1 MELAD
6 TLDLG
11 SSAERHGGSSPSY
24 RTKRGFMK
32 AIVTSTKGLSA
43 NLSVLVEAKEI
54 EKKIEAR
61 LIELKNSINLKGFR
75 PGKAPIELLKKQFGQ
90 SIYGEVAEKILQ
102 DSTYEALKQ
111 NSITP
116 ASQPKIDLKS
126 SGEGKNLEFTIS
138 VEKVPEI
145 KKIELEKIS
154 LTKYEVKSEKKDIDE
169 RIKYIADSN
178 KKYVDK
184 NDKASNDDLVVF
196 DFEATIDGKSFE
208 GNKGEKLQIILG
220 KDLFIPGFDKQLVGS
235 NKGDEKIAKVNL
247 PDNYPNKD
255 LAGKLSEFKCKILD
269 VKKAENQ
276 KIDDEFAKNLGTK
289 SLQDLEEMVGKQIS
303 REFDSITEQLLKK
316 EILDDIDKNFDFEI
330 PKGLL
335 DEELHNIEHALIHEK
350 MDEMKAKGE
359 KFKHDHDHDKIKLS
373 ESDKKS
379 ALEMAKRRVKLA
391 LVMNKTGEENKIKVT
406 SEELKI
412 ELEKQLRN
420 YPGQEKNIRDFYQK
434 NPGELMKLR
443 GPVFEDKVI
452 DLIKSKAKIT
462 TKVVSKEDLLKTYNS
477 INQEKTKDQSDK
489 KSIEKK
495 KLKKL
500 AKNN

>member
-1 MELAD
+1 
-6 TLDLG
+6 
-11 SSAERHGGSSPSY
+11 
-24 RTKRGFMK
+24 MK
-32 AIVTSTKGLSA
+32 VTVTSSKGLSA
-43 NLSVLVEAKEI
+43 DLSVLVEAKEI

-61 LIELKNSINLKGFR
+61 LLELKNSINLKGFR
-75 PGKAPIELLKKQFGQ
+75 PGKAPIALLKKQFGQ
-90 SIYGEVAEKILQ
+90 SVYGEVAEKMLQ
-102 DSTYEALKQ
+102 ESTYEALKQ
-111 NSITP
+111 NKITP
-116 ASQPKIDLKS
+116 ASQPKIDIKS

-145 KKIELEKIS
+145 KKVELEKIS

-169 RIKYIADSN
+169 RIKYIADGN

-220 KDLFIPGFDKQLVGS
+220 KDLFIPGFDKQLVGC

-255 LAGKLSEFKCKILD
+255 LAGKLSEFKCKILE

-276 KIDDEFAKNLGTK
+276 KIDDEFAKNLGAK
-289 SLQDLEEMVGKQIS
+289 SLQDLEDMVSKQIS
-303 REFDSITEQLLKK
+303 REFESITEQLLKK

-335 DEELHNIEHALIHEK
+335 DEEVHNVEHALIHEK

-379 ALEMAKRRVKLA
+379 ALEIAKRRVKLA

-420 YPGQEKNIRDFYQK
+420 YPGQEKNIRDFYKK

-462 TKVVSKEDLLKTYNS
+462 TKVVSKEALLKTYNS
-477 INQEKTKDQSDK
+477 IDQEEKKDQSDK
-489 KSIEKK
+489 KSVEKK
-495 KLKKL
+495 EKTKKTG
-500 AKNN
+500 KK

>member
-1 MELAD
+1 
-6 TLDLG
+6 
-11 SSAERHGGSSPSY
+11 
-24 RTKRGFMK
+24 MK
-32 AIVTSTKGLSA
+32 ATVTSTKGLSA
-43 NLSVLVEAKEI
+43 DLSVLVESKEI

-61 LIELKNSINLKGFR
+61 LLELKNSINLKGFR
-75 PGKAPIELLKKQFGQ
+75 PGKAPIALLKKQFGQ
-90 SIYGEVAEKILQ
+90 SVYGEVAEKILQ
-102 DSTYEALKQ
+102 ESTYEALKQ
-111 NSITP
+111 NKITP
-116 ASQPKIDLKS
+116 ASQPKIDIKS

-145 KKIELEKIS
+145 KKVELEKIS

-169 RIKYIADSN
+169 RIKYIADGN

-220 KDLFIPGFDKQLVGS
+220 KDLFIPGFDKQLVGC

-276 KIDDEFAKNLGTK
+276 KIDDEFAKNLGAK
-289 SLQDLEEMVGKQIS
+289 SLQDLEEMVSKQIS

-335 DEELHNIEHALIHEK
+335 DEEVHNVEHALIHEK

-359 KFKHDHDHDKIKLS
+359 KFKHEHDHDKIKLS

-379 ALEMAKRRVKLA
+379 ALEIAKRRVKLA

-406 SEELKI
+406 SEELKS
-412 ELEKQLRN
+412 R
-420 YPGQEKNIRDFYQK
+420 
-434 NPGELMKLR
+434 
-443 GPVFEDKVI
+443 
-452 DLIKSKAKIT
+452 T
-462 TKVVSKEDLLKTYNS
+462 
-477 INQEKTKDQSDK
+477 
-489 KSIEKK
+489 
-495 KLKKL
+495 
-500 AKNN
+500 

>member
-1 MELAD
+1 
-6 TLDLG
+6 
-11 SSAERHGGSSPSY
+11 
-24 RTKRGFMK
+24 MK
-32 AIVTSTKGLSA
+32 
-43 NLSVLVEAKEI
+43 
-54 EKKIEAR
+54 KKIEAR

-75 PGKAPIELLKKQFGQ
+75 PGKAPIALLKKQFGQ
-90 SIYGEVAEKILQ
+90 SVYGEVAEKILQ
-102 DSTYEALKQ
+102 ESTYEALKQ
-111 NSITP
+111 NKITP
-116 ASQPKIDLKS
+116 ASQPKIDIKS

-145 KKIELEKIS
+145 KKVELEKIS

-169 RIKYIADSN
+169 RIKYIADGN
-178 KKYVDK
+178 KRYVDK

-220 KDLFIPGFDKQLVGS
+220 KDLFIPGFDKQLVGC
-235 NKGDEKIAKVNL
+235 NKDDEKIVKVNL
-247 PDNYPNKD
+247 PNNYPNKD
-255 LAGKLSEFKCKILD
+255 LAGKLSEFKCKILE

-276 KIDDEFAKNLGTK
+276 KVDDEFAKNLGAK
-289 SLQDLEEMVGKQIS
+289 SLQDLEDMVSKQIS
-303 REFDSITEQLLKK
+303 REFESITEQLLKK
-316 EILDDIDKNFDFEI
+316 EILDNIDKNFDFEI

-335 DEELHNIEHALIHEK
+335 DEEVYNVEHALIHEK

-379 ALEMAKRRVKLA
+379 ALEIAKRRVKLA

-452 DLIKSKAKIT
+452 DLIKSKAKII
-462 TKVVSKEDLLKTYNS
+462 TKVVSKDELLKTYNS
-477 INQEKTKDQSDK
+477 IDQEERKDRSDK

-495 KLKKL
+495 EKTKKTS
-500 AKNN
+500 KK

>member
-1 MELAD
+1 
-6 TLDLG
+6 
-11 SSAERHGGSSPSY
+11 
-24 RTKRGFMK
+24 MK
-32 AIVTSTKGLSA
+32 ATVTSTKGLSA
-43 NLSVLVEAKEI
+43 DLSVLVEAKDIEI
-54 EKKIEAR
+54 KIEAR
-61 LIELKNSINLKGFR
+61 LLELKNSINLKGFR
-75 PGKAPIELLKKQFGQ
+75 PGKAPIALLKKQFGQ
-90 SIYGEVAEKILQ
+90 SVYGEVAEKILQ
-102 DSTYEALKQ
+102 ESTYEALKL
-111 NSITP
+111 NKIIP
-116 ASQPKIDLKS
+116 ASQPKIDIKS

-169 RIKYIADSN
+169 RINYIAEGN

-184 NDKASNDDLVVF
+184 NEKASNEDLVVF
-196 DFEATIDGKSFE
+196 DFEATIDGKPFE

-220 KDLFIPGFDKQLVGS
+220 KDLFIPGFDKQLVGC

-269 VKKAENQ
+269 VKKAESQ
-276 KIDDEFAKNLGTK
+276 KIDDDFAKNLGAK
-289 SLQDLEEMVGKQIS
+289 SLKDLEEMVSKQIS
-303 REFDSITEQLLKK
+303 KEFDSISEQLLKK
-316 EILDDIDKNFDFEI
+316 EILDNIDKNFDFEL

-335 DEELHNIEHALIHEK
+335 DEEVHNVEHSFIHEK

-379 ALEMAKRRVKLA
+379 ALEIAKRRVKLA
-391 LVMNKTGEENKIKVT
+391 LVMNKTGEENNIKVT

-462 TKVVSKEDLLKTYNS
+462 TKAVSKEGLLKTYNS
-477 INQEKTKDQSDK
+477 IDQQEKKDQSVK
-489 KSIEKK
+489 PSSEKK
-495 KLKKL
+495 EKIKKTG
-500 AKNN
+500 KK

>member
-1 MELAD
+1 
-6 TLDLG
+6 
-11 SSAERHGGSSPSY
+11 
-24 RTKRGFMK
+24 MK
-32 AIVTSTKGLSA
+32 VTVTSIKGLSA
-43 NLSVLVEAKEI
+43 DLSVLVEAKEI
-54 EKKIEAR
+54 ETKIEAR
-61 LIELKNSINLKGFR
+61 LLELKNSLNLKGFR
-75 PGKAPIELLKKQFGQ
+75 PGKVPIELLKKQFGQ
-90 SIYGEVAEKILQ
+90 SVYGEVAEKILQ
-102 DSTYEALKQ
+102 ESAYEALKQ
-111 NSITP
+111 NRITP
-116 ASQPKIDLKS
+116 ASQPKIDIKS

-145 KKIELEKIS
+145 KKVELEKIS

-169 RIKYIADSN
+169 RIKYIADGN
-178 KKYVDK
+178 KRYVDK

-220 KDLFIPGFDKQLVGS
+220 KDLFIPGFDKQLVGC

-255 LAGKLSEFKCKILD
+255 LAGKLSEFKCKILE

-276 KIDDEFAKNLGTK
+276 KVDDEFAKNLGAK
-289 SLQDLEEMVGKQIS
+289 SLQDLEDMVSKQIS
-303 REFDSITEQLLKK
+303 REFESITEQLLKK

-335 DEELHNIEHALIHEK
+335 DEEVHNVEHALIHEK

-379 ALEMAKRRVKLA
+379 ALEIAKRRVKLA

-452 DLIKSKAKIT
+452 DLIKSKAKII
-462 TKVVSKEDLLKTYNS
+462 TKVVSKDELLKTYNS
-477 INQEKTKDQSDK
+477 IDQEERKDRSDK

-495 KLKKL
+495 EKTKKTS
-500 AKNN
+500 KK

>member
-24 RTKRGFMK
+24 RTTRGFMK
-32 AIVTSTKGLSA
+32 VTVTSTKGL
-43 NLSVLVEAKEI
+43 NIDLTVLVESKEI
-54 EKKIEAR
+54 DKKIEER
-61 LIELKNSINLKGFR
+61 LLELKSSINLKGFR
-75 PGKAPIELLKKQFGQ
+75 PGKAPIALLKKQFGP
-90 SIYGEVAEKILQ
+90 SVYGEVAEKILQ
-102 DSTYEALKQ
+102 ESTHEALKK
-111 NSITP
+111 NKITP
-116 ASQPKIDLKS
+116 ASQPKIEIKS
-126 SGEGKNLEFTIS
+126 SGEGKSLEFAIS

-154 LTKYEVKSEKKDIDE
+154 LSKYEVKSEKKDIDE
-169 RIKYIADSN
+169 RIKYIAEGN

-184 NDKASNDDLVVF
+184 NDVASNDDLVVF
-196 DFEATIDGKSFE
+196 DFEATINGKSFE

-235 NKGDEKIAKVNL
+235 SKGDEKIVKVNL

-255 LAGKLSEFKCKILD
+255 LANKQSEFKCKIIE

-276 KIDDEFAKNLGTK
+276 KIDDEFAKNLGAK
-289 SLQDLEEMVGKQIS
+289 SLQNLEEMVSKQIS
-303 REFDSITEQLLKK
+303 REFDGIAEQLLKK
-316 EILDDIDKNFDFEI
+316 EILDDIDKKFDFEI

-335 DEELHNIEHALIHEK
+335 DEEIHNVEHALIHEK

-359 KFKHDHDHDKIKLS
+359 KFKHEHDHDKIKLS
-373 ESDKKS
+373 DSDKKS
-379 ALEMAKRRVKLA
+379 AFEIAKRRVKLA
-391 LVMNKTGEENKIKVT
+391 LIMNKTGEENNIKVT
-406 SEELKI
+406 SEELKL

-462 TKVVSKEDLLKTYNS
+462 TKVVSKDELLKTYNS
-477 INQEKTKDQSDK
+477 IDQEEKKDQSDK

-495 KLKKL
+495 EKTKKTG
-500 AKNN
+500 KK

>member
-1 MELAD
+1 
-6 TLDLG
+6 
-11 SSAERHGGSSPSY
+11 
-24 RTKRGFMK
+24 MK
-32 AIVTSTKGLSA
+32 ATVTSTKGLSA
-43 NLSVLVEAKEI
+43 DLSVLVEAKEI
-54 EKKIEAR
+54 EKKIAAR

-75 PGKAPIELLKKQFGQ
+75 PGKAPIALLKKQFGQ
-90 SIYGEVAEKILQ
+90 SVYGEVAEKILQ
-102 DSTYEALKQ
+102 ESTYQALKQ

-116 ASQPKIDLKS
+116 ASQPKIDIKS

-169 RIKYIADSN
+169 RIKYIADGN

-184 NDKASNDDLVVF
+184 KDKASNDDLVVF
-196 DFEATIDGKSFE
+196 DFEATIDGKSFD

-255 LAGKLSEFKCKILD
+255 LAGKLSEFKCKILE

-276 KIDDEFAKNLGTK
+276 KIDDEFAKNLGAK
-289 SLQDLEEMVGKQIS
+289 SLQDLEEMVSKQIS

-316 EILDDIDKNFDFEI
+316 EILDDMDKNFDFEI

-335 DEELHNIEHALIHEK
+335 DEEVHNVEHALIHEK

-379 ALEMAKRRVKLA
+379 ALEIAKRRVKLA
-391 LVMNKTGEENKIKVT
+391 LVMNKTGEESKIKVT

-452 DLIKSKAKIT
+452 DLIKSKAKLT
-462 TKVVSKEDLLKTYNS
+462 TKIVSKETLLKTYNS
-477 INQEKTKDQSDK
+477 IDQEEKKYQPDK

-495 KLKKL
+495 EKTKKTG
-500 AKNN
+500 KK

>member
-1 MELAD
+1 
-6 TLDLG
+6 
-11 SSAERHGGSSPSY
+11 
-24 RTKRGFMK
+24 MK
-32 AIVTSTKGLSA
+32 VTVTSSKGLSA
-43 NLSVLVEAKEI
+43 DLSVLVEAKEI

-61 LIELKNSINLKGFR
+61 LLELKNSINLKGFR
-75 PGKAPIELLKKQFGQ
+75 PGRAPIALLKKQFGQ
-90 SIYGEVAEKILQ
+90 SVYGEVAEKILQ
-102 DSTYEALKQ
+102 ESTFEALKQ
-111 NSITP
+111 NKITP
-116 ASQPKIDLKS
+116 ACQPKIDIKS

-145 KKIELEKIS
+145 KKIELEKIL
-154 LTKYEVKSEKKDIDE
+154 LTKYDVKSEKKDIDE
-169 RIKYIADSN
+169 RIKYIAEGN

-184 NDKASNDDLVVF
+184 NDKSSNEDLVVF
-196 DFEATIDGKSFE
+196 DFEATIDGKPFE

-220 KDLFIPGFDKQLVGS
+220 KDLFIPGFDKQLVGCI
-235 NKGDEKIAKVNL
+235 KGDEKIAKVNL
-247 PDNYPNKD
+247 PNNYPNKD

-276 KIDDEFAKNLGTK
+276 KIDDDFAKNFGAK
-289 SLQDLEEMVGKQIS
+289 NLQDLEEMVSKQIS

-316 EILDDIDKNFDFEI
+316 EILDNIDKDFDFEL
-330 PKGLL
+330 PKSLL
-335 DEELHNIEHALIHEK
+335 DEEVHNVEHALIHEK
-350 MDEMKAKGE
+350 MDEMKSKGE

-379 ALEMAKRRVKLA
+379 ALEIAKRRVKLA

-462 TKVVSKEDLLKTYNS
+462 TKVVSKDELLKIYKS
-477 INQEKTKDQSDK
+477 VDQQEKNDNSDK
-489 KSIEKK
+489 KSIKKEKTK
-495 KLKKL
+495 KTSKK
-500 AKNN
+500 

>member
-1 MELAD
+1 
-6 TLDLG
+6 
-11 SSAERHGGSSPSY
+11 
-24 RTKRGFMK
+24 MK
-32 AIVTSTKGLSA
+32 VTVTSSKGLSA
-43 NLSVLVEAKEI
+43 DLSVLVEAKEI

-61 LIELKNSINLKGFR
+61 LLELKNSINLKGFR
-75 PGKAPIELLKKQFGQ
+75 PGRAPIALLKKQFGQ
-90 SIYGEVAEKILQ
+90 SVYGEVAEKILQ
-102 DSTYEALKQ
+102 ESTFEALKQ
-111 NSITP
+111 NKITP
-116 ASQPKIDLKS
+116 ASQPKIDIKS

-145 KKIELEKIS
+145 KKIELEKIL
-154 LTKYEVKSEKKDIDE
+154 LTKYDVKSEKKDIDE
-169 RIKYIADSN
+169 RIKYIAEGN

-184 NDKASNDDLVVF
+184 NDKSSNEDLVVF
-196 DFEATIDGKSFE
+196 DFEATIDGKPFE

-220 KDLFIPGFDKQLVGS
+220 KDLFIPGFDKQLVGCI
-235 NKGDEKIAKVNL
+235 KGDEKIAKVNL
-247 PDNYPNKD
+247 PNNYPNKD

-276 KIDDEFAKNLGTK
+276 KIDDDFAKNFGAK
-289 SLQDLEEMVGKQIS
+289 NLQDLEEMVSKQIS

-316 EILDDIDKNFDFEI
+316 EILDNIDKDFDFEL
-330 PKGLL
+330 PKSLL
-335 DEELHNIEHALIHEK
+335 DEEVHNVEHALIHEK
-350 MDEMKAKGE
+350 MDEMKSKGE

-379 ALEMAKRRVKLA
+379 ALEIAKRRVKLA

-462 TKVVSKEDLLKTYNS
+462 TKVVSKDELLKIYKS
-477 INQEKTKDQSDK
+477 VDQQEKNDNSDK
-489 KSIEKK
+489 KSIKKEKTK
-495 KLKKL
+495 KTSKK
-500 AKNN
+500 

>member
-1 MELAD
+1 
-6 TLDLG
+6 
-11 SSAERHGGSSPSY
+11 
-24 RTKRGFMK
+24 MK
-32 AIVTSTKGLSA
+32 VTVTSSKGLSA
-43 NLSVLVEAKEI
+43 DLSVLVEAKEI

-61 LIELKNSINLKGFR
+61 LLELKNSINLKGFR
-75 PGKAPIELLKKQFGQ
+75 PGKAPIALLKKQFGQ
-90 SIYGEVAEKILQ
+90 SVYGEVAEKILQ
-102 DSTYEALKQ
+102 ESTYEALKQ
-111 NSITP
+111 NKITP
-116 ASQPKIDLKS
+116 ASQPKIDIKS

-145 KKIELEKIS
+145 KKVELEKIS

-169 RIKYIADSN
+169 RIKYIADGN

-184 NDKASNDDLVVF
+184 NDRASNDDLVVF

-220 KDLFIPGFDKQLVGS
+220 KDLFIPGFDKQLVGC

-255 LAGKLSEFKCKILD
+255 LAGKLSEFKCKILE

-276 KIDDEFAKNLGTK
+276 KIDDEFAKNLGAK
-289 SLQDLEEMVGKQIS
+289 SLQDLEDMVSKQIS

-316 EILDDIDKNFDFEI
+316 EILDNIDKNFDFEI

-335 DEELHNIEHALIHEK
+335 DEEVHNVEHALIHEK

-379 ALEMAKRRVKLA
+379 ALEIAKRRVKLA

-420 YPGQEKNIRDFYQK
+420 YPGQEKNIRDFYKK

-462 TKVVSKEDLLKTYNS
+462 TKVVSKEALLKTYNS
-477 INQEKTKDQSDK
+477 IDQEEKKDQSDK
-489 KSIEKK
+489 KSVEKK
-495 KLKKL
+495 EKTKKTG
-500 AKNN
+500 KK

>member
-90 SIYGEVAEKILQ
+90 SVYGEVAEKIVQ
-102 DSTYEALKQ
+102 ESTYEALKE
-111 NSITP
+111 NKITP
-116 ASQPKIDLKS
+116 ASQPKIDIKS

-169 RIKYIADSN
+169 RINYIAEGN

-184 NDKASNDDLVVF
+184 NEKASNEDLVVF
-196 DFEATIDGKSFE
+196 DFEATIDGKPFE

-220 KDLFIPGFDKQLVGS
+220 KDLFIPGFDKQLVGC

-276 KIDDEFAKNLGTK
+276 KIDDDFAKNLGAK
-289 SLQDLEEMVGKQIS
+289 SIKDLEEMVSKQIS
-303 REFDSITEQLLKK
+303 REFDSISEQLLKK
-316 EILDDIDKNFDFEI
+316 EILDNIDKNFDFEL

-335 DEELHNIEHALIHEK
+335 DEEVHNVEHAFIHEK

-379 ALEMAKRRVKLA
+379 ALEIAKRRVKLA
-391 LVMNKTGEENKIKVT
+391 LVMNKTGEENNIKVT

-443 GPVFEDKVI
+443 GPVFEDKVL

-462 TKVVSKEDLLKTYNS
+462 TKVVSKENLLKTYNS
-477 INQEKTKDQSDK
+477 VDQEEKKNGSDKESVEKKEKTKKTGK
-489 KSIEKK
+489 K
-495 KLKKL
+495 
-500 AKNN
+500 

>member
-1 MELAD
+1 
-6 TLDLG
+6 
-11 SSAERHGGSSPSY
+11 
-24 RTKRGFMK
+24 MK
-32 AIVTSTKGLSA
+32 VTVTSTKGLSA
-43 NLSVLVEAKEI
+43 NLSVLVESKEI

-61 LIELKNSINLKGFR
+61 LLELKNSINLKGFR
-75 PGKAPIELLKKQFGQ
+75 PGKAPIALLKKQFGQ
-90 SIYGEVAEKILQ
+90 SVYGEVAEKMLQ
-102 DSTYEALKQ
+102 ESTYEALKQ
-111 NSITP
+111 NKITP
-116 ASQPKIDLKS
+116 ASQPKIDIKS

-145 KKIELEKIS
+145 KKVELEKIS

-169 RIKYIADSN
+169 RIKYIADGN

-184 NDKASNDDLVVF
+184 NDKALNDDLVVF
-196 DFEATIDGKSFE
+196 NFEATIDGKSFE

-220 KDLFIPGFDKQLVGS
+220 KDLFIPGFDKQLVGCI
-235 NKGDEKIAKVNL
+235 KGDEKIAKVNL

-276 KIDDEFAKNLGTK
+276 KIDDEFAKNLGAK
-289 SLQDLEEMVGKQIS
+289 SLQDLEDMVSKQIS
-303 REFDSITEQLLKK
+303 REFESITEQLLKK

-335 DEELHNIEHALIHEK
+335 DEEVHNVEHALIHEK

-379 ALEMAKRRVKLA
+379 ALEIAKRRVKLA

-420 YPGQEKNIRDFYQK
+420 YPGQEKNIRDFYKK

-452 DLIKSKAKIT
+452 DLIKSKAKIS
-462 TKVVSKEDLLKTYNS
+462 TKAVSKEALLKTYNS
-477 INQEKTKDQSDK
+477 IDQEEKKDQSDK
-489 KSIEKK
+489 KSVKK
-495 KLKKL
+495 KE
-500 AKNN
+500 KN